1 MLRITCPKCRKTSY
15 TPDVESFYSC
25 NYCGFRFSG
34 KHGPDRRRETRVRKV
49 IPFVL
54 SYQNQDFEASTL
66 DFSEKGMG
74 IKISGKPSIATG
86 DVLNLAVGTLS
97 LLAKVMW
104 TRGLPDGAVA
114 GLEKLQ

>member
-1 MLRITCPKCRKTSY
+1 MLRITCPKCRKSSY

-34 KHGPDRRRETRVRKV
+34 KYGPDRRREARVGKV

-74 IKISGKPSIATG
+74 IKISGKPSIITG
-86 DVLNLAVGTLS
+86 DVLDLAIGNLS
-97 LLAKVMW
+97 LTAKVMW
-104 TRGLPDGAVA
+104 IIGLSAGAVA
-114 GLEKLQ
+114 GLEKVH

>member
-34 KHGPDRRRETRVRKV
+34 KHGPDRRREIRVRKV

-74 IKISGKPSIATG
+74 IKITGKPSIAAG
-86 DVLNLAVGTLS
+86 DVLNLAVGNLS
-97 LLAKVMW
+97 LLTRVMW

-114 GLEKLQ
+114 GLEKVH

>member
-1 MLRITCPKCRKTSY
+1 
-15 TPDVESFYSC
+15 VESFYSC

-34 KHGPDRRRETRVRKV
+34 KYGPDRRREARVGKV

-74 IKISGKPSIATG
+74 IKISGKPSIITG
-86 DVLNLAVGTLS
+86 DVLDLAVGNLS
-97 LLAKVMW
+97 LTAKVMW
-104 TRGLPDGAVA
+104 IRGLSAGAVA
-114 GLEKLQ
+114 GLEKVH